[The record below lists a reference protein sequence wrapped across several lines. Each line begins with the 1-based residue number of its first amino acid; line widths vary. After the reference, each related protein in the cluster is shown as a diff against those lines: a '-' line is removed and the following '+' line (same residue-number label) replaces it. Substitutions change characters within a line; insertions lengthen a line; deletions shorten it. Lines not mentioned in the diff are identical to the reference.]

1 MRRFTADSCCL
12 PHWSHLLMS
21 GTDQAKDRREPAPRR
36 YATGIIPRTAH
47 RYTYRRSC
55 FGDILHRIFHGNGR
69 TVFENAIGRV
79 PHGKAAVLGELR
91 IACGFPGRMAT
102 FAAWDPA
109 QILKPYLSEFMSCIR
124 SHATISA
131 LTPPPPATLS
141 VLPGG
146 SLRSPGK
153 KATFADARSSACGY
167 AVRFARRIACGSPGK
182 KTTFAGAHSS
192 ACGYAVRF
200 ARRIASLSGQKGN
213 VR

>member
-131 LTPPPPATLS
+131 LTPPPAATLSVLPGGSPAALRAKRQRSLALTPPPAATLS

-153 KATFADARSSACGY
+153 KAWVAVDRRS
-167 AVRFARRIACGSPGK
+167 
-182 KTTFAGAHSS
+182 AGM
-192 ACGYAVRF
+192 
-200 ARRIASLSGQKGN
+200 
-213 VR
+213 